1 VGIAGSIRSS
11 RLHSRSALAD
21 LAHSA
26 LLRPPRAASAVDTGF
41 ARAVSLTLGAV
52 RLHIETLSYKREAR
66 LLTVCRVRLEVH
78 IAEFAGCDQA
88 RSAATK
94 ARTGARQSGG
104 WRSWWL
110 LWWQSH
116 RFRCA
121 AKTGRGIADE
131 DRASAM
137 FVDAGDRCRPA
148 IAPRLAVGGRHA
160 RRAARQRRRAPPC

>member
-1 VGIAGSIRSS
+1 
-11 RLHSRSALAD
+11 
-21 LAHSA
+21 
-26 LLRPPRAASAVDTGF
+26 
-41 ARAVSLTLGAV
+41 VSLTLGAV

-66 LLTVCRVRLEVH
+66 LLAVCRVRLEVH

-148 IAPRLAVGGRHA
+148 IAPN
-160 RRAARQRRRAPPC
+160 RAPPRGWGTMPAVRRIGVSVAARLPAESLHAA